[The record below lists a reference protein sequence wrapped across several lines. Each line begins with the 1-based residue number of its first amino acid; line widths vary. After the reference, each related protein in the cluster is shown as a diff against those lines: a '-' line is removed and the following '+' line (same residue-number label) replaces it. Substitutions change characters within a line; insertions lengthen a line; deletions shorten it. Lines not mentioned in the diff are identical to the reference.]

1 MLGKKKITIQG
12 DDNEE
17 NITDEQLKDAQQA
30 SDNNKEEPAK
40 NEVDDDEED
49 DDESTSNSL
58 DEKYNELYNKYLRL
72 NADFDNFRKRTNKEK
87 LEIIQ
92 LANKDLILSI
102 LPVIDDFERAM
113 DTANKAGQKEIPMD
127 GINLIYNKFKN
138 ILSSIGLKEV
148 DAKGKDFDGETQE
161 AITKISAPDLKGKVI
176 DQVEKGYTLY
186 DKIIRFAKVV
196 VGE

>member
-1 MLGKKKITIQG
+1 MTVKKKITIH
-12 DDNEE
+12 DDEHEE
-17 NITDEQLKDAQQA
+17 NIMEEQAEGFNAAHESQ
-30 SDNNKEEPAK
+30 KEGTVK
-40 NEVDDDEED
+40 NEMEEED
-49 DDESTSNSL
+49 DDDETGHSS

-87 LEIIQ
+87 LDIIQ
-92 LANKDLILSI
+92 LSNKDLILAI

-113 DTANKAGQKEIPMD
+113 ETAAKANAKEIPVD

-138 ILSSIGLKEV
+138 ILQSVGLKEV

-161 AITKISAPDLKGKVI
+161 AITKIPMPGLKGKVI

>member
-12 DDNEE
+12 DEQED
-17 NITDEQLKDAQQA
+17 NITEEPLKDSQRA
-30 SDNNKEEPAK
+30 SDSNKEEPVK
-40 NEVDDDEED
+40 IELDDED
-49 DDESTSNSL
+49 DDNNDTSNSS

-113 DTANKAGQKEIPMD
+113 ETAAKAGQKEIPMD

-161 AITKISAPDLKGKVI
+161 AITKIPAPDLKGKVI